1 MVLSRD
7 IHDTKSNTLNFGQSL
22 LFKVNAE
29 CQDQKKRFLKISSE
43 KNRIFVTTL
52 LNLLIKL
59 VNLNIDCCHVVN
71 PRN

>member
-29 CQDQKKRFLKISSE
+29 CQDQKNFTCIDKI
-43 KNRIFVTTL
+43 V
-52 LNLLIKL
+52 
-59 VNLNIDCCHVVN
+59 
-71 PRN
+71 

>member
-29 CQDQKKRFLKISSE
+29 CQDQRKRLLNISSE
-43 KNRIFVTTL
+43 KNPIS
-52 LNLLIKL
+52 NHSAKL
-59 VNLNIDCCHVVN
+59 VDQIAI
-71 PRN
+71 